1 MKFVYPQGPRFPNQK
16 LIATLSAAAL
26 RLETKLNRL
35 NLEELEISAYI
46 RKYAAHHLTHLEH
59 SLQMYTYLL
68 YLALDQHPVDREK
81 MVVVDYGGG
90 TGILSFL
97 AAELGFAKV
106 IYNDIYEVCCHDA
119 QVLAEA
125 LGYKITFV
133 QGDVTD
139 VIRYCKTESIACQ
152 VVLSS
157 EVIEHV
163 YEIERLLVA
172 LPQLGNDTPLRI
184 VLETAANSL
193 NPMINRRLKKAQQK
207 VDQLDR
213 EMYPGKKEQDSLQ
226 AYATIRKQLLQ
237 AFANDQLNEQEI
249 EQLSEL
255 TRGKIKKDIE
265 AAAKNY
271 LATGVLPQPIDHPT
285 NTCDPLTGNW
295 CEKLMNP
302 YQLNEILAQQAFTT
316 QVVQGFYGSSPQNGM
331 MNKIKAMFN
340 WMIGRL
346 GTQGVRLAP
355 YYVLLAAKD

>member
-1 MKFVYPQGPRFPNQK
+1 MKFVYPQGPRFSNQE
-16 LIATLSAAAL
+16 LIEILSAAAQ

-35 NLEELEISAYI
+35 NLEALAISPYI
-46 RKYAAHHLTHLEH
+46 RKYAKHHLTNLEH

-68 YLALDQHPVDREK
+68 YLALDQHPIDREK

-125 LGYKITFV
+125 LGYEITFV
-133 QGDVTD
+133 KGEVTD
-139 VIRYCKTESIACQ
+139 VIHYCETESLACQ

-163 YEIERLLVA
+163 YEIENLLKA
-172 LPQLGNDTPLRI
+172 LPRLGKNTALRI

-193 NPMINRRLKKAQQK
+193 NPVINRRLKKAQQT

-226 AYATIRKQLLQ
+226 AYATIRKQLLK
-237 AFANDQLNEQEI
+237 AFTTNQLSEQEV
-249 EQLSEL
+249 EQLSKL

-265 AAAKNY
+265 AAAKSY
-271 LATGVLPQPIDHPT
+271 LTTGILPQPIDHPT

-302 YQLNEILAQQAFTT
+302 YQLNEILARQGCTT
-316 QVVQGFYGSSPQNGM
+316 KVLQGFYGSSPQSGKK
-331 MNKIKAMFN
+331 NKIKALFN
-340 WMIGRL
+340 WIIGRL
-346 GTQGVRLAP
+346 GTPGVRLAP
-355 YYVLLAAKD
+355 YYVLLATKD